1 MSRQRPSNFNASEG
15 TTQNNNAMKQ
25 TKRPARAKGMTQI
38 YISMSKELMERIER
52 AAAADNRNR
61 SNFIT
66 KVLLAHLDAQGKA
79 QS

>member
-1 MSRQRPSNFNASEG
+1 
-15 TTQNNNAMKQ
+15 MKK
-25 TKRPARAKGMTQI
+25 TKPNARAKGMTQI
-38 YISMSKELMERIER
+38 SISMSKALMERIEI

-66 KVLLAHLDAQGKA
+66 SVLQAHLDAKEGG